1 MSGAPRH
8 AVGFRPHPGDQPVR
22 AWNWDYHKN
31 KTPGPRVETEVVR
44 PAHTGAKLSWSVF
57 CREGGWGRKTPRC
70 SMHKLLWYVLDK
82 FLIFKDLGPRLPFE
96 IGGVWTGDLSLCD

>member
-1 MSGAPRH
+1 MRWAFAHTLVTSQFVLGIGTTTRT
-8 AVGFRPHPGDQPVR
+8 
-22 AWNWDYHKN
+22 

-57 CREGGWGRKTPRC
+57 CREGGWGRKTPRR
-70 SMHKLLWYVLDK
+70 SMHKLFWYVFDK
-82 FLIFKDLGPRLPFE
+82 FLLFKDLGPRLPFE